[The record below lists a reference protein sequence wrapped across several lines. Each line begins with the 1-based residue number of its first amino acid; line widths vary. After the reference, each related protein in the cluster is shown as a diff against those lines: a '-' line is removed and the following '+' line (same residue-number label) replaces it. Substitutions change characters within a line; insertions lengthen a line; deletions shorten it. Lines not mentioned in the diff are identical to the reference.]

1 MKKISSYL
9 VLAAMVLLAGC
20 GNAQNTAAPAGES
33 GAQAAAQT
41 GSENT
46 ADAGAGEAAGLEGQA
61 AEAAE
66 GKTGEAV
73 ADTEAPGSADG
84 EGTSSEAGKVK
95 ETVTLVIP
103 TVYENVTTQEEAEK
117 IRTENGYESAVLN
130 EDGSLTIVMS
140 RSQHDEMLGQFKK
153 SVDEGITEIIHTVE
167 DSAIEKI
174 EYNDDYSI
182 FTVTVSGDELGLAE
196 RQAADELVMYGTLYH
211 IYSGND
217 VDHIKVDYLSS
228 GTGEVIETADS
239 GSLDKAY

>member
-1 MKKISSYL
+1 MRSINIYL
-9 VLAAMVLLAGC
+9 ALAAVILLAGC
-20 GNAQNTAAPAGES
+20 GSAQNTAAPEANGS
-33 GAQAAAQT
+33 GRETAAIQA
-41 GSENT
+41 T
-46 ADAGAGEAAGLEGQA
+46 ADTADEKEEPGTVTGETAEASAKE
-61 AEAAE
+61 EAAE
-66 GKTGEAV
+66 SAEGADAPSGAAKTQ
-73 ADTEAPGSADG
+73 
-84 EGTSSEAGKVK
+84 
-95 ETVTLVIP
+95 ETVTVVIP
-103 TVYENVTTQEEAEK
+103 TVYESVTTQEEAEK
-117 IRTENGYESAVLN
+117 IRKENGYESAVLN
-130 EDGSLTIVMS
+130 DDGSLTIVMS

>member
-1 MKKISSYL
+1 MRSINIYL
-9 VLAAMVLLAGC
+9 ALAAVILLAGC
-20 GNAQNTAAPAGES
+20 GSAQNTAAPEANGSGRETAAIQATADTADEKEELGTVTGETAEASAKEEAPESAEGSDTPS
-33 GAQAAAQT
+33 GAA
-41 GSENT
+41 
-46 ADAGAGEAAGLEGQA
+46 
-61 AEAAE
+61 
-66 GKTGEAV
+66 KTQ
-73 ADTEAPGSADG
+73 
-84 EGTSSEAGKVK
+84 
-95 ETVTLVIP
+95 ETVTVVIP
-103 TVYENVTTQEEAEK
+103 TVYESVTTQEEAEK
-117 IRTENGYESAVLN
+117 IRKENGYESAVLN
-130 EDGSLTIVMS
+130 DDGSLTIVMS
-140 RSQHDEMLGQFKK
+140 RNQHDEMLGQFKK